1 MITVK
6 VYLYPQDNCQLI
18 SFCDAR
24 GHFHYMICNTD
35 SSNNLLG
42 LHISIIMV
50 THSFHSYRLCFFGAP
65 SLEIVLVAKLM
76 TQGRG
81 KQQNCFC
88 NTLPFFYVT
97 LHKDALP
104 SKNEYSKY
112 SHLFL
117 LGMTRAFDNCDM
129 LLFKVKPTSSDL
141 HTSISDQTESL
152 NLKGRG
158 EYIAGRAEGRK

>member
-81 KQQNCFC
+81 KQQNCFG
-88 NTLPFFYVT
+88 NTLPFFKHCIKMPFLPRMNIPNTPTYFYWGWQEHLTIVT
-97 LHKDALP
+97 CFFSRLSQHHLTFILQFQTKRNLLI
-104 SKNEYSKY
+104 SKVE
-112 SHLFL
+112 
-117 LGMTRAFDNCDM
+117 
-129 LLFKVKPTSSDL
+129 
-141 HTSISDQTESL
+141 EST
-152 NLKGRG
+152 
-158 EYIAGRAEGRK
+158 